1 MTIKAFNA
9 ALSARSSLPDA
20 PRDLTDVDC
29 IWIKGIQENWT
40 RFGNPVSDR
49 ILDRKR
55 RVLSFEPNSVFAFIR
70 WQSND
75 YGTVHSSIVIVRAVC
90 SGLAYSTTTHIHPG
104 GEILLHLKGWS
115 KVSQVLELIDK
126 VEALDINCADV
137 APDYWRHVHS
147 RISAREAP
155 REYTIARH
163 KAYLGRKALLS

>member
-9 ALSARSSLPDA
+9 ALSAQTSLPDA

-29 IWIKGIQENWT
+29 TWIKGIQENWI

-55 RVLSFEPNSVFAFIR
+55 RVLSFKPDCIFAFIR

-75 YGTVHSSIVIVRAVC
+75 YGTIHSSIVIVRAV
-90 SGLAYSTTTHIHPG
+90 SGGEAYSTTTHIYPG
-104 GEILLHLKGWS
+104 GEILLHLKGWP
-115 KVSQVLELIDK
+115 KVSQVLELIDA
-126 VEALDINCADV
+126 VEALKLDAVDV
-137 APDYWRHVHS
+137 APDYWRHIHS
-147 RISAREAP
+147 RICARETP
-155 REYTIARH
+155 RGYTITRH